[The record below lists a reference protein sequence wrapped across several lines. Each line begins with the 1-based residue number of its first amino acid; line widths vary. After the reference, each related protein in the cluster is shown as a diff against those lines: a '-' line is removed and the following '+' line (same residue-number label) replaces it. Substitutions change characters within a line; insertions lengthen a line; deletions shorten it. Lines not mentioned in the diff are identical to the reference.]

1 MTLPAEPKADILVV
15 DDLPDNLLVYQCVL
29 EELGQNLVLA
39 RTGEEALKHLL
50 EREFAVI
57 LLDVN
62 MPGIDGFEVCRRL
75 QERPETAFVPV
86 LFVTAQVL
94 DKGSVCKGL
103 AQGAIDYITKPFD
116 PDELA
121 ARVRNALRLKE
132 QNDRLRLM
140 ALTDPLTGLGN
151 RHIINGRLK
160 SSLARWR
167 RRGEPFGLMIVDV
180 DHFKAVNDTYG
191 HEAGDQVLQRLAELF
206 REMARAEDSVGRLGG
221 EEFVILVDHAH
232 RLEAVQ
238 AAERLRRR
246 VSHLAMPL
254 AGNVS
259 ITVSIG
265 VVSSDD
271 LHVDDTEKSALHHAD
286 DALYAA
292 KETGRNRVVYFPN
305 LSPSQVG
312 VEAMETSRPMG
323 SATPA
328 R

>member
-1 MTLPAEPKADILVV
+1 VTVSRPHVLLV
-15 DDLPDNLLVYQCVL
+15 DDREENRELLAAIL
-29 EELGQNLVLA
+29 EDEGIRVTSA
-39 RTGEEALKHLL
+39 AHGEEGLRLAL
-50 EREFAVI
+50 ADPPDTI
-57 LLDVN
+57 LLDVA

>member
-1 MTLPAEPKADILVV
+1 LLV
-15 DDLPDNLLVYQCVL
+15 DDREENRELLEAIL
-29 EELGQNLVLA
+29 EQEGMRVTSA
-39 RTGEEALKHLL
+39 THGEEGLRLAMMDPPDT
-50 EREFAVI
+50 I
-57 LLDVN
+57 LLDVA

-75 QERPETAFVPV
+75 QERPETAFVPI

-94 DKGSVCKGL
+94 DKESVCKGL

-160 SSLARWR
+160 SSLARWH

-180 DHFKAVNDTYG
+180 DHFKTVNDTYG
-191 HEAGDQVLQRLAELF
+191 HEAGDLVLQRLAGLF
-206 REMARAEDSVGRLGG
+206 QEMARAEDAVGRLGG

-232 RLEAVQ
+232 GLEAVQ

-246 VSHLAMPL
+246 VSHLTVPL
-254 AGNVS
+254 DGNVG
-259 ITVSIG
+259 ITVTVSVG

-271 LHVDDTEKSALHHAD
+271 LHADDTEKSALHHAD
-286 DALYAA
+286 DALYVA
-292 KETGRNRVVYFPN
+292 KKTGRNRVVYFPD
-305 LSPSQVG
+305 LPPSQLT
-312 VEAMETSRPMG
+312 APAKDFRP
-323 SATPA
+323 ADAAVPT

>member
-1 MTLPAEPKADILVV
+1 VTVSRPHVLLV
-15 DDLPDNLLVYQCVL
+15 DDREENRELLAAIL
-29 EELGQNLVLA
+29 EDEGIRVTSA
-39 RTGEEALKHLL
+39 THGEEGLRLAL
-50 EREFAVI
+50 ADPPDTI
-57 LLDVN
+57 LLDVA

>member
-1 MTLPAEPKADILVV
+1 MTVSRPHVLLV
-15 DDLPDNLLVYQCVL
+15 DDREENRELLAAIL
-29 EELGQNLVLA
+29 EDEGIRVTSA
-39 RTGEEALKHLL
+39 AHGEEGLRLAL
-50 EREFAVI
+50 ADPPDTI
-57 LLDVN
+57 LLDVA

-75 QERPETAFVPV
+75 QERPETAFVPI

>member
-1 MTLPAEPKADILVV
+1 VNLGRPHILLV
-15 DDLPDNLLVYQCVL
+15 DDREENRELLEAIL
-29 EELGQNLVLA
+29 EGEGMRVTSA
-39 RTGEEALKHLL
+39 THGEEGLRL
-50 EREFAVI
+50 AVADPPDTI
-57 LLDVN
+57 LLDVA
-62 MPGIDGFEVCRRL
+62 MPGLDGFEVCRRL
-75 QERPETAFVPV
+75 QDRSETAFVPI

-94 DKGSVCKGL
+94 DKESVCKGL
-103 AQGAIDYITKPFD
+103 SEGAIDYITKPFD
-116 PDELA
+116 PDELT

-167 RRGEPFGLMIVDV
+167 RRGEPFGLMIVDI

-191 HEAGDQVLQRLAELF
+191 HEAGDQVLQRLGALF
-206 REMARAEDSVGRLGG
+206 RDMARAEDSVGRLGG

-232 RLEAVQ
+232 RLEAVH

-246 VSHLAMPL
+246 VSMLTVPL
-254 AGNVS
+254 DDQIGIQVT
-259 ITVSIG
+259 ISIG

-271 LHVDDTEKSALHHAD
+271 LHADDTEKSTLHHAD
-286 DALYAA
+286 DALYVA
-292 KETGRNRVVYFPN
+292 KKAGRDRIMYFPD
-305 LSPSQVG
+305 LAPSQLP
-312 VEAMETSRPMG
+312 ADRTATTRPAG
-323 SATPA
+323 AAIPT

>member
-1 MTLPAEPKADILVV
+1 MSRPHVLLV
-15 DDLPDNLLVYQCVL
+15 DDREENRELLAAIL
-29 EELGQNLVLA
+29 EDEGIRVTSA
-39 RTGEEALKHLL
+39 AHGEEGLRLAL
-50 EREFAVI
+50 ADPPDTI
-57 LLDVN
+57 LLDVA

>member
-1 MTLPAEPKADILVV
+1 LV
-15 DDLPDNLLVYQCVL
+15 DDREENRELLAAIL
-29 EELGQNLVLA
+29 EDEGIRVTSA
-39 RTGEEALKHLL
+39 THGEEGLRLAL
-50 EREFAVI
+50 ADPPDTI
-57 LLDVN
+57 LLDVA

-246 VSHLAMPL
+246 VSHLALPL

>member
-1 MTLPAEPKADILVV
+1 VTVSRPHVLLV
-15 DDLPDNLLVYQCVL
+15 DDREENRELLAVIL
-29 EELGQNLVLA
+29 EDEGIRVTSA
-39 RTGEEALKHLL
+39 THGEEGLRLAL
-50 EREFAVI
+50 ADPPDTI
-57 LLDVN
+57 LLDVA

>member
-1 MTLPAEPKADILVV
+1 
-15 DDLPDNLLVYQCVL
+15 
-29 EELGQNLVLA
+29 
-39 RTGEEALKHLL
+39 
-50 EREFAVI
+50 
-57 LLDVN
+57 
-62 MPGIDGFEVCRRL
+62 
-75 QERPETAFVPV
+75 
-86 LFVTAQVL
+86 
-94 DKGSVCKGL
+94 
-103 AQGAIDYITKPFD
+103 
-116 PDELA
+116 
-121 ARVRNALRLKE
+121 
-132 QNDRLRLM
+132 
-140 ALTDPLTGLGN
+140 
-151 RHIINGRLK
+151 
-160 SSLARWR
+160 
-167 RRGEPFGLMIVDV
+167 
-180 DHFKAVNDTYG
+180 
-191 HEAGDQVLQRLAELF
+191 LQRLAELF